1 MNYRLTRIQGL
12 VLSLTTILALFAVWS
27 DATRP
32 LGIVLGGTAAWLDF
46 VVLRSLGTA
55 MVSRRPAVGHLV
67 PLALAKSV
75 VLITVPAFALLLP
88 TSLVDGVSFALG
100 VTTLPASIVID
111 ALLPIASDAKTG
123 EL

>member
-1 MNYRLTRIQGL
+1 M
-12 VLSLTTILALFAVWS
+12 LSLTTMLALAAMWS

-46 VVLRSLGTA
+46 VVLRSLGSA
-55 MVSRRPAVGHLV
+55 MLSRRPTAAHLV
-67 PLALAKSV
+67 PMALAKSV
-75 VLITVPAFALLLP
+75 ILTTVPAFALLLP

-100 VTTLPASIVID
+100 VTALPASIVID
-111 ALLPIASDAKTG
+111 ALLPINPDGKTG

>member
-1 MNYRLTRIQGL
+1 MNRRLTRIQGL
-12 VLSLTTILALFAVWS
+12 VLSLTTMLALAAMWS

-46 VVLRSLGTA
+46 VVLRSLGSA
-55 MVSRRPAVGHLV
+55 MLSRRPTTAHLV
-67 PLALAKSV
+67 PMALAKSV
-75 VLITVPAFALLLP
+75 ILITVPAFALLLP

-100 VTTLPASIVID
+100 VTALPASITID
-111 ALLPIASDAKTG
+111 ALLPINPDAKTG